1 MKNFILLFFF
11 FYSTISFSQA
21 VQSKVLSQ
29 TEITERDLDSGKF
42 PIFRAY
48 EYQDKGGVYELVLSE
63 NQKVISDKDTLNTKI
78 EAVCYLNDH
87 GGYIEKWKINDLIE
101 SAEVEETSIWFWT
114 KYCSTQD
121 LDDDGY
127 IEPVLVYGTK
137 TDVGDLRRIKI
148 ITLYKG
154 KKYVIRAVECDL
166 DYCRS
171 FKKDKNWNSL
181 PTKVKT
187 HIDKLVVKI
196 RKEQNVILSDG

>member
-1 MKNFILLFFF
+1 MKNFILLLFF

-21 VQSKVLSQ
+21 VQSKILSQ
-29 TEITERDLDSGKF
+29 TEIIERDLDGGKF
-42 PIFRAY
+42 PIFKAY

-63 NQKVISDKDTLNTKI
+63 NQKVVSDKDTLNTKI
-78 EAVCYLNDH
+78 EAICYLNDH
-87 GGYIEKWKINDLIE
+87 GGYIEKWKINDFVE

-127 IEPVLVYGTK
+127 IDPIIVYGTK
-137 TDVGDLRRIKI
+137 TDIDNLRRIKI
-148 ITLYKG
+148 ITLYKN

-171 FKKDKNWNSL
+171 FKKDKNWDLL
-181 PTKVKT
+181 PKKIKT
-187 HIDKLVVKI
+187 YIDKLVVKI

>member
-1 MKNFILLFFF
+1 MKNLILLFFF

-29 TEITERDLDSGKF
+29 TEITERDLDGGKF

-121 LDDDGY
+121 LDNDGY

-196 RKEQNVILSDG
+196 RKEQNVILADG

>member
-29 TEITERDLDSGKF
+29 TEITERDLDGGKF

-196 RKEQNVILSDG
+196 RKEQNVILADG